1 MWTIHA
7 FIRYGN
13 EKKMVPLC
21 FVLMSSRTQKDY
33 IRVLGH
39 IKTVILGNRYNYK
52 SCILWLLKASCVRI
66 TPPNR
71 VKNIQSIISFKKQL
85 QIQLTLLCVK
95 KSNATNSHNKLMK
108 IIQCLLHTTWKWKKK
123 LKSSALLQREHA
135 TSNATVTT
143 HSISR
148 KVVVALET
156 EPIQLA
162 PLVA

>member
-1 MWTIHA
+1 MDGTFSIIKKPFMQMWTIHA

-108 IIQCLLHTTWKWKKK
+108 IIQCLLHTTWKWKKNWR
-123 LKSSALLQREHA
+123 ALLCYNASTRLA
-135 TSNATVTT
+135 TRQSRQTV
-143 HSISR
+143 
-148 KVVVALET
+148 
-156 EPIQLA
+156 
-162 PLVA
+162 